1 MAHCNYL
8 HVANAVVSRGQIHNG
23 TWYMY
28 YIVGGECPGRWVA
41 YAYATSTDGVHWTDQ
56 GDMLY
61 PLTQPGKLQSCN
73 NPTYELGSGYE
84 LTRAD

>member
-1 MAHCNYL
+1 
-8 HVANAVVSRGQIHNG
+8 
-23 TWYMY
+23 MY

-73 NPTYELGSGYE
+73 NPTYELGSGCAHDNTHSRSICE
-84 LTRAD
+84 CVAR

>member
-1 MAHCNYL
+1 
-8 HVANAVVSRGQIHNG
+8 
-23 TWYMY
+23 MY

-73 NPTYELGSGYE
+73 NPTYELGSG
-84 LTRAD
+84 

>member
-1 MAHCNYL
+1 
-8 HVANAVVSRGQIHNG
+8 
-23 TWYMY
+23 MY

-61 PLTQPGKLQSCN
+61 PLTQPGKLQSCD

-84 LTRAD
+84 LELPPRAYQLASVPARDQLAR